1 MKGERGASRSPRPTE
16 RQLRVTRA
24 VTRWYLD
31 SYYGTP
37 ADTGLAAMFC
47 DPARV
52 GHFAVDPAALAAGE
66 GAALFRLLVTMTM
79 FQRRSDAQIMRVL
92 RGIERADALE
102 LTDADGLLEL
112 AAQAGCEHLASTQSI
127 KDGCDLAKDPETKL
141 GVCSQRP
148 GLSCHLKRHTVLLR
162 RYGHFGKVPTSAALM
177 VRASGAADLA
187 GLKASVWSAVTDPL
201 ERALALERALCEAWR
216 VSEKIAAMFL
226 SAVTNPDLSG
236 SLAPWRQGVD
246 TARFVVVDSNVDLYL
261 KAVGYSGA
269 WTYSA
274 RRSFVQRL
282 AQGVALDELRAGL
295 SRFNPRLVQQALY
308 MFMSLS
314 NRRESDGDC
323 SYEGVAACGACQ
335 PELSAICGRCL
346 LSPVPRRTVAAKDAR
361 DRLR

>member
-1 MKGERGASRSPRPTE
+1 MERVRGAARSPRPTK

-24 VTRWYLD
+24 VTRWYLEN
-31 SYYGTP
+31 YYGTT
-37 ADTGLAAMFC
+37 ADTGLSAMFC

-52 GHFAVDPAALAAGE
+52 GYFAADPAALAAGE

-92 RGIERADALE
+92 RGIDRADALE
-102 LTDADGLLEL
+102 LTDAARLLEL
-112 AAQAGCEHLASTQSI
+112 AAQAGCEHLASTQAI
-127 KDGCDLAKDPETKL
+127 KDGCDLAKDRETKL
-141 GVCSQRP
+141 GVCGQRP

-177 VRASGAADLA
+177 VRDSGAADLA
-187 GLKASVWSAVTDPL
+187 ALKTSVWSSVDDPL
-201 ERALALERALCEAWR
+201 ERALALERALCKTWR

-226 SAVTNPDLSG
+226 SAVTDPDLSG
-236 SLAPWRQGVD
+236 ALAPWREGVD
-246 TARFVVVDSNVDLYL
+246 STRFVVVDSNVDLYL
-261 KAVGYSGA
+261 KAVGYRGA

-282 AQGVALDELRAGL
+282 AQGVELDELRAGL
-295 SRFNPRLVQQALY
+295 SRYNPRLVQQALY

-314 NRRESDGDC
+314 NRRENDGDC

-335 PELSAICGRCL
+335 PELSAICGRCAL
-346 LSPVPRRTVAAKDAR
+346 APDPRRTAAAKDGRKRA
-361 DRLR
+361 L